1 MDLRVH
7 PLTTIISPIRR
18 FVVYI
23 SLSPICQRTYE
34 TFVSRFQRYYFFFI
48 FQKKLHLFFVP
59 RVGFEPTTHRL
70 EICCS
75 IQLSYRGIYVFLI
88 KYNKKIKNC
97 FFQRTLVFLTISKI
111 LFFFEISNFFSTFS
125 SVIVN
130 ITKPNQFFNE
140 LLRFFVFLT
149 FAKILFFFETSNFFL
164 NFFYFFPV
172 TYCFYGTSVYVTFV
186 TFRTN
191 TNTRTRTV
199 IRALGELRSIQLN
212 YAGIGVIFSPKQSYR
227 THRRL
232 KCTEQQ
238 PSRVSFHYRHSHNPK
253 EDSLQTQDS
262 AN

>member
-1 MDLRVH
+1 MRLSSLDFKD
-7 PLTTIISPIRR
+7 TIIFS
-18 FVVYI
+18 
-23 SLSPICQRTYE
+23 
-34 TFVSRFQRYYFFFI
+34 FFK
-48 FQKKLHLFFVP
+48 KKLHLFFVP

-97 FFQRTLVFLTISKI
+97 FFQRTLVSLTISKI

-149 FAKILFFFETSNFFL
+149 FAKILFFFETSKFFL

-191 TNTRTRTV
+191 IWRKLMNNVFLTV
-199 IRALGELRSIQLN
+199 QFVCFLPNLFTKIYLN
-212 YAGIGVIFSPKQSYR
+212 FLP
-227 THRRL
+227 THGL
-232 KCTEQQ
+232 E
-238 PSRVSFHYRHSHNPK
+238 P
-253 EDSLQTQDS
+253 
-262 AN
+262 

>member
-1 MDLRVH
+1 M
-7 PLTTIISPIRR
+7 TTIISPIRR

-75 IQLSYRGIYVFLI
+75 IQLRYRGIYVFLI

-97 FFQRTLVFLTISKI
+97 FFFKELSCFSRFQRYYSFLRFPI
-111 LFFFEISNFFSTFS
+111 FFSTFS

-149 FAKILFFFETSNFFL
+149 FAKILFFFETSKFFL

-172 TYCFYGTSVYVTFV
+172 TYCFYGTSVY
-186 TFRTN
+186 R
-191 TNTRTRTV
+191 
-199 IRALGELRSIQLN
+199 
-212 YAGIGVIFSPKQSYR
+212 
-227 THRRL
+227 
-232 KCTEQQ
+232 
-238 PSRVSFHYRHSHNPK
+238 
-253 EDSLQTQDS
+253 D
-262 AN
+262 

>member
-1 MDLRVH
+1 MNLIELYLLTHICFWNVDLRVH

-23 SLSPICQRTYE
+23 SLSPICQRTYK
-34 TFVSRFQRYYFFFI
+34 TFVSRFQRYYYFFI

-97 FFQRTLVFLTISKI
+97 FFFKELSCFSRFQRYYSFLR
-111 LFFFEISNFFSTFS
+111 LPNFFST
-125 SVIVN
+125 
-130 ITKPNQFFNE
+130 
-140 LLRFFVFLT
+140 
-149 FAKILFFFETSNFFL
+149 
-164 NFFYFFPV
+164 FFYFFPV

-191 TNTRTRTV
+191 IWRKLMNNVFLTV
-199 IRALGELRSIQLN
+199 
-212 YAGIGVIFSPKQSYR
+212 
-227 THRRL
+227 
-232 KCTEQQ
+232 
-238 PSRVSFHYRHSHNPK
+238 
-253 EDSLQTQDS
+253 
-262 AN
+262 

>member
-1 MDLRVH
+1 MRLSSLDFKD
-7 PLTTIISPIRR
+7 TI
-18 FVVYI
+18 
-23 SLSPICQRTYE
+23 
-34 TFVSRFQRYYFFFI
+34 FFSFFKKNCI
-48 FQKKLHLFFVP
+48 FFFVP

-97 FFQRTLVFLTISKI
+97 FFQRTLVSLTISKI

-140 LLRFFVFLT
+140 LLRFFVSLT
-149 FAKILFFFETSNFFL
+149 FAKILFFFETSKFFL
-164 NFFYFFPV
+164 NFFYFFLV

-191 TNTRTRTV
+191 IWRKLMNNVFLTV
-199 IRALGELRSIQLN
+199 QFVCFLPNLFTTLYQH
-212 YAGIGVIFSPKQSYR
+212 
-227 THRRL
+227 T
-232 KCTEQQ
+232 
-238 PSRVSFHYRHSHNPK
+238 
-253 EDSLQTQDS
+253 DSNRD
-262 AN
+262 

>member
-1 MDLRVH
+1 M
-7 PLTTIISPIRR
+7 
-18 FVVYI
+18 
-23 SLSPICQRTYE
+23 
-34 TFVSRFQRYYFFFI
+34 
-48 FQKKLHLFFVP
+48 
-59 RVGFEPTTHRL
+59 
-70 EICCS
+70 
-75 IQLSYRGIYVFLI
+75 
-88 KYNKKIKNC
+88 
-97 FFQRTLVFLTISKI
+97 
-111 LFFFEISNFFSTFS
+111 
-125 SVIVN
+125 
-130 ITKPNQFFNE
+130 
-140 LLRFFVFLT
+140 FLT
-149 FAKILFFFETSNFFL
+149 FAKILFFFETSKFFL

-191 TNTRTRTV
+191 IWRKLMNNVFSTVQFVCFLPNLFTKIYLTRTRTV

>member
-1 MDLRVH
+1 M
-7 PLTTIISPIRR
+7 
-18 FVVYI
+18 FFFKE
-23 SLSPICQRTYE
+23 LSC
-34 TFVSRFQRYYFFFI
+34 FSRFQRYY
-48 FQKKLHLFFVP
+48 
-59 RVGFEPTTHRL
+59 
-70 EICCS
+70 S
-75 IQLSYRGIYVFLI
+75 FLRFPI
-88 KYNKKIKNC
+88 
-97 FFQRTLVFLTISKI
+97 
-111 LFFFEISNFFSTFS
+111 FFSTFS

-140 LLRFFVFLT
+140 LLRFFMFLT
-149 FAKILFFFETSNFFL
+149 FAKILFFFETSKFFL